1 LSKAIVAFEIN
12 IEQLDNVFKLS
23 QNRDRESYHT
33 IMDQLNQKD
42 SDARRIAAEM
52 ERREQELYD
61 KTVNQNE

>member
-1 LSKAIVAFEIN
+1 
-12 IEQLDNVFKLS
+12 
-23 QNRDRESYHT
+23 
-33 IMDQLNQKD
+33 MDQLNQKD